1 MGRDSA
7 IQLRERYSG
16 VFVVGMGLALQETQR
31 DRLARQTV
39 LHRAAKFKIAGPI
52 YIHSQPERG
61 QNSVH
66 P

>member
-39 LHRAAKFKIAGPI
+39 TLGVPLCADQSVQWNPI
-52 YIHSQPERG
+52 ELTEPSE
-61 QNSVH
+61 S
-66 P
+66 